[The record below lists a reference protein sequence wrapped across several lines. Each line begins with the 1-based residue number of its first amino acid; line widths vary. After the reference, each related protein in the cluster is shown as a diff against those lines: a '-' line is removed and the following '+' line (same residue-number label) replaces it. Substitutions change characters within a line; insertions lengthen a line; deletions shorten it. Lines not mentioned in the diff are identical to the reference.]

1 MNLGPSRPEES
12 NFAMNA
18 DTPEN
23 PFSRFSV
30 RATWLDLRDALSALC
45 TPALIV
51 FLILFAL
58 NLVRWRIT
66 PLNSLT
72 GGLVLEDLFYEAVN
86 AFLMTPYAI
95 AVHRF
100 IILGER
106 TMSYRI
112 APAEPRFRRFFG
124 WSLALSVLAYE
135 PATIVDML
143 PGSTSLTFLLTAVL
157 GIAAFVVGIR
167 VIVLFPAIAVDAP
180 GANWRHALAD
190 TEGHAWDIFF
200 VILVAM
206 LPFVIVMFVAAVAVV
221 LLRAIVGDDVVAHE
235 DFHAAYGAIM
245 RLLSYTLAVVIA
257 SRLYQWIGI
266 KVREGD

>member
-1 MNLGPSRPEES
+1 
-12 NFAMNA
+12 MNA

-30 RATWLDLRDALSALC
+30 RATWLDLRDALSALR

-72 GGLVLEDLFYEAVN
+72 GGFVLEDLFYEAVN

-135 PATIVDML
+135 PVTIVDML
-143 PGSTSLTFLLTAVL
+143 PGPTSLTFLLTAVL

-167 VIVLFPAIAVDAP
+167 AIVLFPAIAVDAP
-180 GANWRHALAD
+180 G
-190 TEGHAWDIFF
+190 
-200 VILVAM
+200 
-206 LPFVIVMFVAAVAVV
+206 
-221 LLRAIVGDDVVAHE
+221 
-235 DFHAAYGAIM
+235 
-245 RLLSYTLAVVIA
+245 
-257 SRLYQWIGI
+257 
-266 KVREGD
+266 